1 VQNLLLAA
9 NALGLGSALTTM
21 GIFRGPEVQAITGL
35 PAALVPMAIVPVG
48 WPASPLGPPTRI
60 PVEEKAHRERFGNAW

>member
-1 VQNLLLAA
+1 
-9 NALGLGSALTTM
+9 M